1 MIQTISMGLNLK
13 PKEDTFKEYITLV
26 GIDVAYLI
34 AIMLAVMIIIGT
46 IEALQ
51 KFFYKNITVTLGI
64 VVFAAA
70 LLVFTFAV
78 KKIQANFWY
87 SHIAYGLIVLL
98 ISIAYCCVFHGF
110 FALNIFIILNVALA
124 IAAAVVL
131 IAVSLNRLDLTAFTA
146 VVFLAVL
153 IAFIGL
159 VSMLLSVLRVPF
171 SEAVSE
177 LCLCFGAMFG
187 LFLLGNTVRCCVGN
201 PHIFCF
207 AMTQA
212 FFFWIFITLLFS
224 AIYLLTLPP
233 KTNADESDQEKPESD
248 SKDTSGQVYHV
259 K

>member
-1 MIQTISMGLNLK
+1 MHQIHNI
-13 PKEDTFKEYITLV
+13 
-26 GIDVAYLI
+26 
-34 AIMLAVMIIIGT
+34 
-46 IEALQ
+46 
-51 KFFYKNITVTLGI
+51 FFSFS
-64 VVFAAA
+64 VFAAA

-78 KKIQANFWY
+78 KKIQENFWY

-110 FALNIFIILNVALA
+110 IALNIFIILNVALA

-131 IAVSLNRLDLTAFTA
+131 IAVNLKRLDLTAFTA
-146 VVFLAVL
+146 V
-153 IAFIGL
+153 
-159 VSMLLSVLRVPF
+159 
-171 SEAVSE
+171 EAVSE

-248 SKDTSGQVYHV
+248 SQDTSGQVYHV